1 MPKVAPWNST
11 KEDHYHDNTKCG
23 PGSEIPPHNRL
34 PGTGNKPKC
43 KDCAKLDSEG
53 K

>member
-11 KEDHYHDNTKCG
+11 QENHYHDNTKCG
-23 PGSEIPPHNRL
+23 PGSEIPKHNRVE
-34 PGTGNKPKC
+34 GTGGKEKC